1 MCKRE
6 IAMEVDPTIKS
17 KLDQKMMELQKLIQ
31 SKQEGNSF
39 MLMNRKESN
48 KYFQRVDKLKKEI
61 FELENEIYGEL

>member
-1 MCKRE
+1 
-6 IAMEVDPTIKS
+6 MEVDPTIKS